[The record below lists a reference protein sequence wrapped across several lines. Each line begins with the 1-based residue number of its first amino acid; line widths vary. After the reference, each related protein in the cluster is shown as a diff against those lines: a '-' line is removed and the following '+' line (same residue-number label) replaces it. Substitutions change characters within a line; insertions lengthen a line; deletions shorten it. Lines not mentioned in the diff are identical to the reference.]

1 MGDENIAKN
10 LQGLKGWL
18 ILVGLGIVIQPVRL
32 LIVFLPMYSN
42 VFTNGNWEMLTTAG
56 NPAYHPF
63 WATFISIE
71 LIVNIGIFI
80 AMIYLAYL
88 FFTKKEKFPRFFI
101 GLAVFSL
108 VFILLDALGAKIVMP
123 NDPIF
128 DVDTVKELT
137 RSLLQVI
144 IWVPYMLRSK
154 RVKAT
159 FIK

>member
-1 MGDENIAKN
+1 MASNSSVLVDKS
-10 LQGLKGWL
+10 LLSKLDRGLHKIETFFAL
-18 ILVGLGIVIQPVRL
+18 I
-32 LIVFLPMYSN
+32 S
-42 VFTNGNWEMLTTAG
+42 
-56 NPAYHPF
+56 
-63 WATFISIE
+63 
-71 LIVNIGIFI
+71 
-80 AMIYLAYL
+80 
-88 FFTKKEKFPRFFI
+88 